1 MFGRARRQKIK
12 EKAIFLIFFS
22 KKVSVLFCVN
32 EIVTIFASVKNKTSK
47 QNRGSRSWKFK

>member
-1 MFGRARRQKIK
+1 MFVRARRQKIK

-22 KKVSVLFCVN
+22 KKVSVLFCGN

-47 QNRGSRSWKFK
+47 QNGGSRSWKFK